1 MNVCVLIPAHNEA
14 KQIGRLVKEVR
25 SRGLVVVVIDDGSV
39 DGTAAIAK
47 TQGAEV
53 IQNDPRRGKGFSLKR
68 GFGYAME
75 KGFDGVIAMDGDGQH
90 DPEDLEQ
97 ILAAAQATPRSVV
110 NGTRMRDTK
119 DMPLVRRVT
128 NRFMSWMIS
137 RIGGQKIEDTQCGYR
152 YVSGDILKEITLT
165 ANDFEIETEILLK
178 SCKAGYPIISVP
190 IKTIYR
196 DEKSNIRPIKDT
208 IRFFAYLWRELRAK
222 KNSA

>member
-75 KGFDGVIAMDGDGQH
+75 KGFDGVI
-90 DPEDLEQ
+90 
-97 ILAAAQATPRSVV
+97 S
-110 NGTRMRDTK
+110 
-119 DMPLVRRVT
+119 
-128 NRFMSWMIS
+128 
-137 RIGGQKIEDTQCGYR
+137 Y
-152 YVSGDILKEITLT
+152 
-165 ANDFEIETEILLK
+165 
-178 SCKAGYPIISVP
+178 
-190 IKTIYR
+190 
-196 DEKSNIRPIKDT
+196 
-208 IRFFAYLWRELRAK
+208 
-222 KNSA
+222 